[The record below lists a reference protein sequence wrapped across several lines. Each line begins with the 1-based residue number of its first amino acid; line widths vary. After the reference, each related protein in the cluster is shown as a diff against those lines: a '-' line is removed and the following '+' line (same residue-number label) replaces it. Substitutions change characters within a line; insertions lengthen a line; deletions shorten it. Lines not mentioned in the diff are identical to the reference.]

1 MVSFEQAG
9 KMLDAAVE
17 ELPRELFR
25 ELNGGVNLLPEER
38 MSADGRYTLGLY
50 HNDSMGRYIEIF
62 YGSFRALYEDLPPE
76 KLERKLKKTLHHEL
90 THHVENLAG
99 DRSLE
104 KWDEWQT
111 ELWQSGGVLSTDSIL
126 FVDGDDL
133 SLAPAAAAMFRALA
147 AERCPEVEAGSA
159 GLNVSEN
166 ARPEEAAVKAAA
178 DWGGDISAHRP
189 RQADEELVKRFDAV
203 LCMTLEQADELAD
216 RYPDLESRFM
226 CLGESDLRPPRFKM
240 GWSGAMKR
248 VRAEVESLI
257 DELCAEDE

>member
-17 ELPRELFR
+17 ELPQGIFR

-50 HNDSMGRYIEIF
+50 HSDSMGRYVEIF
-62 YGSFRALYEDLPPE
+62 YGSFAALYGTLPPE
-76 KLERKLKKTLHHEL
+76 KFERKLKKTLHHEL
-90 THHVENLAG
+90 THHVESLAG

-104 KWDEWQT
+104 KWDEEQT
-111 ELWQSGGVLSTDSIL
+111 ELWENGGTLYTESVL
-126 FVDGDDL
+126 FVDEDDR

-147 AERCPEVEAGSA
+147 AERCPEVEADSA
-159 GLNVSEN
+159 GLEVSEN
-166 ARPEEAAVKAAA
+166 APAEEAAVKAAA
-178 DWGGDISAHRP
+178 ALGGDIAAHRP
-189 RQADEELVKRFDAV
+189 RPVDGELVQKFDAV

-216 RYPDLESRFM
+216 RYPEEWKIM
-226 CLGESDLRPPRFKM
+226 CLGGSDLRPPRTKM

-248 VRAEVESLI
+248 IRAEVESLL
-257 DELCAEDE
+257 DELCMEDT